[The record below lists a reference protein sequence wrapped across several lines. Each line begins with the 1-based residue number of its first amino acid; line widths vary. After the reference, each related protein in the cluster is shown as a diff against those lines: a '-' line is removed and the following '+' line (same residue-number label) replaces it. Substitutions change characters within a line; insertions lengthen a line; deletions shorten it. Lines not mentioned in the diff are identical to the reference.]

1 MYDFPEYPNPC
12 FPQVEV
18 DLKRT
23 FPDDPFYSEEKVQ
36 TSLKNILMA
45 YIKRNPT
52 IGYCQGMN
60 FVAGRLLKVLEE
72 EEAFW
77 VLCQLLESILPLD
90 YYSNMVGVLV
100 DQKIFFELIKTK
112 MSDLHRHLD
121 NIKLDLNL
129 IAF

>member
-1 MYDFPEYPNPC
+1 
-12 FPQVEV
+12 
-18 DLKRT
+18 
-23 FPDDPFYSEEKVQ
+23 
-36 TSLKNILMA
+36 MA

-60 FVAGRLLKVLEE
+60 FVAGRLLKVLSE

-77 VLCQLLESILPLD
+77 VMCCLLESILPLD

-100 DQKIFFELIKTK
+100 DQRIFFDLIRKQ
-112 MSDLHRHLD
+112 MQDLHKHLD
-121 NIKLDLNL
+121 TIKLDLNL

>member
-1 MYDFPEYPNPC
+1 
-12 FPQVEV
+12 
-18 DLKRT
+18 
-23 FPDDPFYSEEKVQ
+23 
-36 TSLKNILMA
+36 MA

-100 DQKIFFELIKTK
+100 DQKIFFKLIKTK